1 MSSPVADGA
10 QARRQLALT
19 MVNRR
24 GLHARAAA
32 KFVKT
37 AERYDCDIEVS
48 KDGHSVSGR
57 SIMGLLMLA
66 ATPGS
71 VIDVTLK
78 GVDAADA
85 AREITALVE
94 SGFGEDD

>member
-1 MSSPVADGA
+1 MSSPEAED
-10 QARRQLALT
+10 QDTRRLLLT

-37 AERYDCDIEVS
+37 AERYACEIEVS
-48 KDGHSVSGR
+48 KDGQSVSGR

-71 VIDVTLK
+71 VIDVRIT
-78 GVDAADA
+78 GEDADA
-85 AREITALVE
+85 AAEHITMLVT

>member
-1 MSSPVADGA
+1 
-10 QARRQLALT
+10 

-32 KFVKT
+32 KFVKI
-37 AERYDCDIEVS
+37 AERYDCAIEVS
-48 KDGHSVSGR
+48 KDGHSVNGR

-71 VIDVTLK
+71 VIDVTLE
-78 GVDAADA
+78 GRDAAEA
-85 AREITALVE
+85 ALEISLLVE